1 MPRHSIDFFLGGVED
16 SAKNSLLPESAMVDW
31 LFNIL
36 MLAAGSVTASFV
48 EKDSPNFD
56 VVQMM
61 IAIMILVLFIF
72 VLAYGPVW
80 WMIRR
85 SGSGKN

>member
-1 MPRHSIDFFLGGVED
+1 
-16 SAKNSLLPESAMVDW
+16 MVDW

-36 MLAAGSVTASFV
+36 MFAAGEITASFA

-61 IAIMILVLFIF
+61 IAILLLVLLIF
-72 VLAYGPVW
+72 VLAFGPVW
-80 WMIRR
+80 WMIARR
-85 SGSGKN
+85 GKRGRREVHIKNRGR